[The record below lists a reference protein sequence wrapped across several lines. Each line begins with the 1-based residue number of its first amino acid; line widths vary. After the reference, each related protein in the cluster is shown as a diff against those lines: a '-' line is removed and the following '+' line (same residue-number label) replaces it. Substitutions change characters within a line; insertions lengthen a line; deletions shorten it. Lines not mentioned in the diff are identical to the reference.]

1 MSFHKKK
8 EINLKN
14 KIENLKN
21 KIVNKIYDD
30 IFKLVQ
36 KSDRKKMFRIEK
48 KSGNTPDH
56 EPENHEKENIYKV
69 VKLKKI

>member
-1 MSFHKKK
+1 MLHNFNN
-8 EINLKN
+8 INFTSLKIRGRGGILKN
-14 KIENLKN
+14 
-21 KIVNKIYDD
+21 VA
-30 IFKLVQ
+30 
-36 KSDRKKMFRIEK
+36 FRIEK